1 MAIEVLAW
9 VSYAIGSF
17 LTDQLWLY
25 KLIAGQDLNMPG
37 IGESAMIP
45 VLFPVSAI
53 LLPFGI
59 NLTYKLFTEGQDKA
73 FLKSSFGSYI
83 SPELIDQM
91 YESKSAPSLGGE
103 EGYNTAFFSDI
114 ASFSTFSEK
123 LTAPDLVELLNEYL
137 NAMTNILLD
146 NNGTLDKYIGDAI
159 IAFYGAPVSLE
170 DHEYL
175 ACLTCCQMNDKLE
188 ELRQKWKSEGDR
200 WPEVVHS
207 MRHRIGVNCGSLVT
221 GNMGSDMRMNYT
233 MMGDTVNLTARLES
247 GAKQYGIETQV
258 GEKIYEACKDK
269 FTFRVIDLAIV
280 KGRSEPSKNYE
291 LISEKGKE
299 PEIYK
304 ELLPLWETA
313 MKLYLG
319 QDWDDAIKAFKKC
332 DKLEEDYI
340 GRPTTPSKLYIV
352 RCEEFKNNSPGKDWD
367 GSYKL
372 TSK

>member
-1 MAIEVLAW
+1 
-9 VSYAIGSF
+9 
-17 LTDQLWLY
+17 
-25 KLIAGQDLNMPG
+25 
-37 IGESAMIP
+37 
-45 VLFPVSAI
+45 
-53 LLPFGI
+53 
-59 NLTYKLFTEGQDKA
+59 
-73 FLKSSFGSYI
+73 
-83 SPELIDQM
+83 
-91 YESKSAPSLGGE
+91 
-103 EGYNTAFFSDI
+103 
-114 ASFSTFSEK
+114 
-123 LTAPDLVELLNEYL
+123 
-137 NAMTNILLD
+137 
-146 NNGTLDKYIGDAI
+146 
-159 IAFYGAPVSLE
+159 
-170 DHEYL
+170 
-175 ACLTCCQMNDKLE
+175 
-188 ELRQKWKSEGDR
+188 
-200 WPEVVHS
+200 
-207 MRHRIGVNCGSLVT
+207 
-221 GNMGSDMRMNYT
+221 

-313 MKLYLG
+313 MELYLG
-319 QDWDDAIKAFKKC
+319 QDWDDAAKAFKKC

-340 GRPTTPSKLYIV
+340 GRPTTPSKIYIV

>member
-1 MAIEVLAW
+1 MAIEVIAW
-9 VSYAIGSF
+9 ASYAIGSF

-25 KLIAGQDLNMPG
+25 KLIAGQELNMPG
-37 IGESAMIP
+37 MGESAMIP
-45 VLFPVSAI
+45 ILFPVSAI
-53 LLPFGI
+53 VLPFGI

-159 IAFYGAPVSLE
+159 IAFYGAPVELE

-200 WPEVVHS
+200 WPEVVHN

-258 GEKIYEACKDK
+258 GGKIYESVKDR
-269 FTFRVIDLAIV
+269 FTFRMLDYAIV
-280 KGRSEPSKNYE
+280 KGRSEPERTYE
-291 LISEKGKE
+291 LISAKGKE
-299 PEIYK
+299 PEVYK
-304 ELLPLWETA
+304 KLLPLWDNAIE
-313 MKLYLG
+313 LYTN
-319 QDWDDAIKAFKKC
+319 QDWDKAIKAFEECNKI
-332 DKLEEDYI
+332 EEDYI
-340 GRPTTPSKLYIV
+340 GRPTTPCNVYIG
-352 RCEEFKNNSPGKDWD
+352 RCEEFKENSPGKDWN
-367 GSYKL
+367 GAFKL

>member
-1 MAIEVLAW
+1 MAIEVIAW
-9 VSYAIGSF
+9 ASYAIGSF

-25 KLIAGQDLNMPG
+25 KLIAGQELNMPG
-37 IGESAMIP
+37 MGESAMIP
-45 VLFPVSAI
+45 ILFPVSAI
-53 LLPFGI
+53 VLPFGI

-73 FLKSSFGSYI
+73 FLKSSFGNYI

-123 LTAPDLVELLNEYL
+123 LTASELVELLNEYL
-137 NAMTNILLD
+137 NEMTNILLG
-146 NNGTLDKYIGDAI
+146 NKGTLDKYIGDAI
-159 IAFYGAPVSLE
+159 IAFYGAPVETE

-188 ELRQKWKSEGDR
+188 ELRQKWKSEGDK
-200 WPEVVHS
+200 WPVVVHN

-258 GEKIYEACKDK
+258 GSKIYEATKDR
-269 FTFRVIDLAIV
+269 FTYRMLDYAVV
-280 KGRSEPSKNYE
+280 KGRSEPERTFE

-304 ELLPLWETA
+304 ELIPVWDKAIE
-313 MKLYLG
+313 LYTS
-319 QDWDDAIKAFKKC
+319 QEWDEAIKVFEKC
-332 DKLEEDYI
+332 NELEEDYI
-340 GRPTTPSKLYIV
+340 GRPNKPGNVYIT
-352 RCEEFKNNSPGKDWD
+352 RCKDFKENSPAKDWD